1 MIAYLKEI
9 LVVLGQDK
17 KRLPRLLLLFFFV
30 SLLDIA
36 GIGLIGPYVSIIMD
50 PEIAVNL
57 IARYASWIYLPL
69 EVKQLIIYMS
79 LVLLCIFIFKTIS
92 AIWIHYKII
101 QFSVNHK
108 IRLSILLMDNYQ
120 NLPYTDYLSRNSSE
134 YIHTTQNLVDEF
146 SGSIIVTGMKMVS
159 DGIVAMVIMIMLA
172 ITNFNALLILSSL
185 LLVSLM
191 IYDRIFR
198 KKMKTYGKLANISAM
213 RMVKGI
219 HEGMEGLKEVRV
231 LGHEK
236 YFLNK
241 VKSGATEHGQYS
253 MYRSIVGT
261 IPRYLIELIMI
272 LFVVLIVIITIST
285 NNNVSEL
292 VPVIAMFG
300 IAAIRLIPAANG
312 IIKGVMAFRF
322 QRDSVSRLYNDVI
335 GIYPK
340 KIKQEIVHNEPLP
353 SFKNLTMKNVSFR
366 YPGANQDALS
376 NINLEIFSGD
386 SIGIIGQ
393 SGSGKTT
400 LIDTLLGLLTP
411 KDGDI
416 FINDKRVESGAH
428 ELRNHVAYLPQQ
440 VFIIDASLKENI
452 ALGLNEEEIDL
463 NWLIQSVEKA
473 SLSELVAQ
481 LPQGVDTILG
491 ERGVRLSGGQRQR
504 IAIARAF
511 YHERDVMIMDE
522 STSSLDT
529 ETEKEIVEEIK
540 KLKGDKTMI
549 VIAHR
554 ISTVKDCDKIYR
566 LDKGK
571 IIDYGLPNK
580 ILN

>member
-17 KRLPRLLLLFFFV
+17 KRLPRLLLLFFFA
-30 SLLDIA
+30 SFLDIA

-108 IRLSILLMDNYQ
+108 IRLSILLMDSYQ
-120 NLPYTDYLSRNSSE
+120 NLPYTVFLSRNSSE
-134 YIHTTQNLVDEF
+134 YIHTTQNLVGDF
-146 SGSIIVTGMKMVS
+146 SGGIITTGMKMVS

-198 KKMKTYGKLANISAM
+198 QKMKTYGKLANISAM

-253 MYRSIVGT
+253 MFRSIVGT
-261 IPRYLIELIMI
+261 IPRYFIELIMI
-272 LFVVLIVIITIST
+272 LFVVLIVIITISS

-292 VPVIAMFG
+292 VPMIAMFG
-300 IAAIRLIPAANG
+300 IAAIRLIPAANV
-312 IIKGVMAFRF
+312 IINGVMAFRF

-335 GIYPK
+335 SIYP

-353 SFKNLTMKNVSFR
+353 PFKNLTMKNVSFR

-411 KDGDI
+411 KNGDI

-428 ELRNHVAYLPQQ
+428 DLRKHVAYLPQQ
-440 VFIIDASLKENI
+440 VFIIDASFKENI

-554 ISTVKDCDKIYR
+554 ISTIKDCDKIYR

-571 IIDYGLPNK
+571 IIDYGLPDK